1 MRCAQG
7 TIFVSSA
14 DELIYSFNADDG
26 DNVTIIGRDKAK
38 SCVLR
43 GFLNRRVL
51 ALAFEGL
58 GFRYECVGRFCGVSI
73 WAWKALAR
81 RYLGGRRGR
90 RAV

>member
-43 GFLNRRVL
+43 GFLDFVTN
-51 ALAFEGL
+51 ALVGFAACPFGL
-58 GFRYECVGRFCGVSI
+58 GRHWLADIWEAAEVDVQFRGATVSD
-73 WAWKALAR
+73 
-81 RYLGGRRGR
+81 
-90 RAV
+90 